1 MSGRVAVLVAAVTL
15 VAGCADDGT
24 GPVAS
29 APIRV
34 VVTGITAADV
44 RANER
49 IEKDVAV
56 TASGAAWPGFI
67 DLARA
72 ECGGAPAGLEVIAAG
87 VELLESSATTDL
99 SDAIGDLVDLYFDAG
114 GAGRVI
120 AAGSALEGETTRLPL
135 PVMATRREL
144 APILTQLLAGDFR
157 VGLSAEPDTE
167 PPTGFSMDVALDFQV
182 RALCE

>member
-34 VVTGITAADV
+34 VVTGITTADV
-44 RANER
+44 QPNER

-56 TASGAAWPGFI
+56 TSSNGAWRGFI
-67 DLARA
+67 DFARA
-72 ECGGAPAGLEVIAAG
+72 ECGGGPAGLELIDAG
-87 VELLESSATTDL
+87 VELLGSSAIAELGDGI
-99 SDAIGDLVDLYFDAG
+99 DDLVDLYFDAG

-120 AAGSALEGETTRLPL
+120 AAGSTLEGEKTRLPL
-135 PVMATRREL
+135 PVTATRREL

-157 VGLSAEPDTE
+157 VGLSVEPDDE
-167 PPTGFSMDVALDFQV
+167 PPDAFSMDVALDFQV